1 MTIIQLF
8 KNLRP
13 FVKPYRSLVVAT
25 LLLTLVGSFT
35 SQVNALILQYTV
47 DSING
52 LVEAGK
58 GLKEGLKI
66 ISFISIVLMTKEIL
80 NAFITFGQ
88 KYYGEKLRI
97 LVSQDLAQT
106 IIEKILTYRMAFYTN
121 QDNQAGKLQTRI
133 DRGIESLTR
142 LVQNFFIDILPLF
155 ANSIVALIL
164 MFNAN
169 FYVGLVGLCI
179 VPIYFIITQQ
189 QAKKLS
195 GWRRN
200 LRGYREQK
208 SQGIISIIDSITVIK
223 SFNREDIEGK
233 KQLDLQKELTNNQMQ
248 TRKTSFFFDGLKSFI
263 EQFGVVI
270 IIILT
275 SYLVLD
281 GQMTIGAIMFHILLF
296 NNVSAP
302 IRQLHRIYDEMND
315 AMIYSESFFGIL
327 KADNEKE
334 SSGNY
339 LPTNLKGKFE
349 IQNVDFSYPNGY
361 KALKNI
367 NMTIQPNKITALV
380 GLSGAGKST
389 VINLL
394 DKFYQPDSGKILL
407 DGIDLEEYD
416 TQFLRDNIGLVLQ
429 KNHIF
434 NGTIEE
440 NIRYGNVNA
449 TFEEIEDAA
458 KRAYIHEQIMDL
470 PEAYQSKALLL
481 SGGQQQRIAIARM
494 FLKNPPIIFLDE
506 PTASLDAIATEQI
519 KNSLDAIK
527 KDRTVI
533 IISHSIS
540 QIIDADYTYVMKQG
554 EVVEHG
560 IHEDVYKMNGT
571 YKEIFDAMAKS
582 LNIEK
587 IAKTFDDEEEENY

>member
-97 LVSQDLAQT
+97 FVSQDLAQA

-179 VPIYFIITQQ
+179 VLIYFIITQQ

-449 TFEEIEDAA
+449 TFGEIEDAA

-470 PEAYQSKALLL
+470 PEGYQSKALLL

>member
-1 MTIIQLF
+1 MQIATLF
-8 KNLRP
+8 KNLGP
-13 FVKPYRSLVVAT
+13 YVKPYRKLVIGT
-25 LLLTLVGSFT
+25 LLLTLVGSLT
-35 SQVNALILQYTV
+35 AQINAWILRYTV
-47 DSING
+47 DELTL
-52 LVEAGK
+52 LVPEPNALEL
-58 GLKEGLKI
+58 GLKLLL
-66 ISFISIVLMTKEIL
+66 FISLVLIGKEIL

-97 LVSQDLAQT
+97 YVSKDLAQT
-106 IIEKILTYRMAFYTN
+106 IIDKILTYRLSFFSSN
-121 QDNQAGKLQTRI
+121 DNEAGRLQTRI

-155 ANSIVALIL
+155 ANAIVALFF
-164 MFNAN
+164 MFQAN

-179 VPIYFIITQQ
+179 VPIYFIVTKR
-189 QAKKLS
+189 QAQKLS

-200 LRGYREQK
+200 LRGFRESK

-223 SFNREDIEGK
+223 SFNRENIEST
-233 KQLDLQKELTNNQMQ
+233 KQLQLQNELTNNQLQ

-275 SYLVLD
+275 AYFVL
-281 GQMTIGAIMFHILLF
+281 IGNMSIGSIMFHILLF

-315 AMIYSESFFGIL
+315 AMIYSESYFEIL
-327 KADNEKE
+327 EAEEEKE
-334 SSGNY
+334 TSGTVKNIP
-339 LPTNLKGKFE
+339 LKGDFNLKDVSFA
-349 IQNVDFSYPNGY
+349 YPNGT
-361 KALKNI
+361 KALFNI
-367 NMTIQPNKITALV
+367 DMEIKANKITALV

-389 VINLL
+389 IINLL
-394 DKFYQPDSGKILL
+394 DKFYQPSSGEILL
-407 DGIDLEEYD
+407 DGVPLENYD
-416 TQFLRDNIGLVLQ
+416 THFLRENIGLVLQ

-434 NGTIEE
+434 NGSIAD
-440 NIRYGNVNA
+440 NIRYGKVNA
-449 TFEEIEDAA
+449 TDEEVIEAA
-458 KRAYIHEQIMDL
+458 KQAYIHEQIIKL
-470 PEAYQSKALLL
+470 PEQYQTKATAL

-527 KDRTVI
+527 KNRTVV

-540 QIIDADYTYVMKQG
+540 QIIDADIIYAMKEG
-554 EVVEHG
+554 KIAEAG
-560 IHEDVYKMNGT
+560 IHEEIYKQNGV
-571 YKEIFDAMAKS
+571 YKEIFDASARS

-587 IAKTFDDEEEENY
+587 IAKTYDN

>member
-233 KQLDLQKELTNNQMQ
+233 KQLALQKELTNNQMQ

-315 AMIYSESFFGIL
+315 AMIYSESFFSIL
-327 KADNEKE
+327 KADDEKE

-339 LPTNLKGKFE
+339 IPTKLKGKFE

-394 DKFYQPDSGKILL
+394 DKFYQPDSGKIVL

-554 EVVEHG
+554 EVVENG

>member
-1 MTIIQLF
+1 MQIATLF
-8 KNLRP
+8 KNLGP
-13 FVKPYRSLVVAT
+13 YVKPYRKLVIGT
-25 LLLTLVGSFT
+25 LLLTLVGSLT
-35 SQVNALILQYTV
+35 AQINAWILRYTV
-47 DSING
+47 DELTL
-52 LVEAGK
+52 LVPEPNALEL
-58 GLKEGLKI
+58 GLKLLL
-66 ISFISIVLMTKEIL
+66 FISLVLIGKEIL

-97 LVSQDLAQT
+97 YVSKDLAQT
-106 IIEKILTYRMAFYTN
+106 IIDKILTYRLSFFSSN
-121 QDNQAGKLQTRI
+121 DNEAGRLQTRI

-155 ANSIVALIL
+155 ANAIVALFF
-164 MFNAN
+164 MFQAN

-179 VPIYFIITQQ
+179 VPIYFIVTKR
-189 QAKKLS
+189 QAQKLS

-200 LRGYREQK
+200 LRGFRESK

-223 SFNREDIEGK
+223 SFNRENIEST
-233 KQLDLQKELTNNQMQ
+233 KQLQLQNELTNNQLQ

-275 SYLVLD
+275 AYFVL
-281 GQMTIGAIMFHILLF
+281 IGNMSIGSIMFHILLF

-315 AMIYSESFFGIL
+315 AMIYSESYFEIL
-327 KADNEKE
+327 EAEEEKE
-334 SSGNY
+334 TSGTVKNIP
-339 LPTNLKGKFE
+339 LKGDFNLKDVSFA
-349 IQNVDFSYPNGY
+349 YPNGT
-361 KALKNI
+361 KALFNI
-367 NMTIQPNKITALV
+367 DMEIKANKITALV

-389 VINLL
+389 IINLL
-394 DKFYQPDSGKILL
+394 DKFYQPSSGEILL
-407 DGIDLEEYD
+407 DGVPLEDYD
-416 TQFLRDNIGLVLQ
+416 THFLRENIGLVLQ

-434 NGTIEE
+434 NGSIAD
-440 NIRYGNVNA
+440 NIRYGKVNA
-449 TFEEIEDAA
+449 TDEEVIEAA
-458 KRAYIHEQIMDL
+458 KQAYIHDQIIKL
-470 PEAYQSKALLL
+470 PEQYQTKATAL

-527 KDRTVI
+527 KNRTVV

-540 QIIDADYTYVMKQG
+540 QIIDADIIYAMKEG
-554 EVVEHG
+554 KIAEAGV
-560 IHEDVYKMNGT
+560 HEDIYQQNGV
-571 YKEIFDAMAKS
+571 YKEIFDASARS

-587 IAKTFDDEEEENY
+587 IAKTYES

>member
-97 LVSQDLAQT
+97 FVSQDLAQA

-133 DRGIESLTR
+133 DRGIENLTR

-315 AMIYSESFFGIL
+315 AMIYSESFFAIL
-327 KADNEKE
+327 KADDEKE

-339 LPTNLKGKFE
+339 IPTNLKGKFK

>member
-315 AMIYSESFFGIL
+315 AMIYSESFFAIL
-327 KADNEKE
+327 KADDEKE

-339 LPTNLKGKFE
+339 IPTNLKGKFE

>member
-1 MTIIQLF
+1 MNIFNLF
-8 KNLRP
+8 KKIRP
-13 FVKPYRSLVVAT
+13 FVKPYRKLVFAT
-25 LLLTLVGSFT
+25 LILTLIGSFAA
-35 SQVNALILQYTV
+35 QVNALVLQYTV
-47 DSING
+47 DSINE

-58 GLKEGLKI
+58 GLAAGKNILI
-66 ISFISIVLMTKEIL
+66 TISVILIAKEII
-80 NAFITFGQ
+80 NAFVTFGQ
-88 KYYGEKLRI
+88 KFYGEKLRI
-97 LVSQDLAQT
+97 YVSQDLAQA

-121 QDNQAGKLQTRI
+121 NDNQAGKLQTRI

-155 ANSIVALIL
+155 ANAFMALYL

-169 FYVGLVGLCI
+169 FYVGLVGLLI
-179 VPIYFIITQQ
+179 LPVYFFITQR
-189 QAKKLS
+189 QAVKLS

-200 LRGYREQK
+200 LRGFREQK

-223 SFNREDIEGK
+223 SFNRENIEGT
-233 KQLDLQKELTNNQMQ
+233 KQLDLQKSLTSNQMQ
-248 TRKTSFFFDGLKSFI
+248 TRKTSFLFDGLKSFI
-263 EQFGVVI
+263 EQIGIVF

-275 SYLVLD
+275 AYFVLN
-281 GQMTIGAIMFHILLF
+281 GSMSIGMIMFHILLF

-315 AMIYSESFFGIL
+315 ALIYSESYFSIL
-327 KADNEKE
+327 DADEE
-334 SSGNY
+334 IEHS
-339 LPTNLKGKFE
+339 GKFIPQNIKGE
-349 IQNVDFSYPNGY
+349 FVMENVDFSYPNGF

-367 NMTIQPNKITALV
+367 NLTVQPNKITALV

-394 DKFYQPDSGKILL
+394 DKFYQPDTGRILL
-407 DGIDLEEYD
+407 DGVDLNDYD

-440 NIRYGNVNA
+440 NIRYGKTHA
-449 TFEEIEDAA
+449 TQEEIIEAA
-458 KRAYIHEQIMDL
+458 KKAYIHDQILEL
-470 PEAYQSKALLL
+470 PEGYDSKALLL

-540 QIIDADYTYVMKQG
+540 QIIDADYLYAMKQG

-560 IHEDVYKMNGT
+560 THEEAYDQNGT
-571 YKEIFDAMAKS
+571 YKEIFDAMARS

-587 IAKTFDDEEEENY
+587 IAKTLDDDEEENF

>member
-1 MTIIQLF
+1 MQIATLF
-8 KNLRP
+8 KNLGP
-13 FVKPYRSLVVAT
+13 YVKPYRKLVIGT
-25 LLLTLVGSFT
+25 LLLTLVGSLT
-35 SQVNALILQYTV
+35 AQINAWILRYTV
-47 DSING
+47 DELTL
-52 LVEAGK
+52 LVPEPNALEL
-58 GLKEGLKI
+58 GLKLLL
-66 ISFISIVLMTKEIL
+66 FISLVLIGKEIL

-97 LVSQDLAQT
+97 YVSKDLAQT
-106 IIEKILTYRMAFYTN
+106 IIDKILTYRLSFFSSN
-121 QDNQAGKLQTRI
+121 DNEAGRLQTRI

-155 ANSIVALIL
+155 ANAIVALFF
-164 MFNAN
+164 MFQAN

-179 VPIYFIITQQ
+179 VPIYFIVTKR
-189 QAKKLS
+189 QAQKLS

-200 LRGYREQK
+200 LRGFRESK

-223 SFNREDIEGK
+223 SFNRENIEST
-233 KQLDLQKELTNNQMQ
+233 KQLQLQNELTNNQLQ

-275 SYLVLD
+275 AYFVL
-281 GQMTIGAIMFHILLF
+281 IGNMSIGSIMFHILLF

-315 AMIYSESFFGIL
+315 AMIYSESYFEIL
-327 KADNEKE
+327 EAEEEKE
-334 SSGNY
+334 TSGTVKNIP
-339 LPTNLKGKFE
+339 LKGDFNLKDVSFA
-349 IQNVDFSYPNGY
+349 YPNGT
-361 KALKNI
+361 KALFNI
-367 NMTIQPNKITALV
+367 DMEIKANKITALV

-389 VINLL
+389 IINLL
-394 DKFYQPDSGKILL
+394 DKFYQPSSGEILL
-407 DGIDLEEYD
+407 DGVPLEDYD
-416 TQFLRDNIGLVLQ
+416 THFLRENIGLVLQ

-434 NGTIEE
+434 NGSIAD
-440 NIRYGNVNA
+440 NIRYGKVNA
-449 TFEEIEDAA
+449 TDEEVIEAA
-458 KRAYIHEQIMDL
+458 KQAYIHDQIIKL
-470 PEAYQSKALLL
+470 PEQYQTKATAL

-527 KDRTVI
+527 KNRTVV

-540 QIIDADYTYVMKQG
+540 QIIDADVIYAMKEG
-554 EVVEHG
+554 KIAEAG
-560 IHEDVYKMNGT
+560 IHEEIYKQNGV
-571 YKEIFDAMAKS
+571 YKEIFDASARS

-587 IAKTFDDEEEENY
+587 IAKTYDN